1 MANLKVFLVEDDEV
15 YSMIL
20 AHKLNLIANFFV
32 STFETGEACL
42 ENLNLNPDIIVL
54 DYDLPGI
61 SGLETLKK
69 LKDINPEYRVIFLSG
84 FDKPEIVQAC
94 IENGADEYIVK
105 DKEVDVKVYRSVVRI
120 MEEEKEKRKPGLL
133 GGWLRKLKNN

>member
-69 LKDINPEYRVIFLSG
+69 LKEINPAYRVIFLSG